1 MVSLALKNN
10 APSSASVA
18 EDKTDLM
25 MEQCVWIDPLKGGG
39 LESGLGFL
47 VGAELRKKIL
57 PVKDQALVSDK

>member
-1 MVSLALKNN
+1 
-10 APSSASVA
+10 
-18 EDKTDLM
+18 M